1 AAYPGKGVKLNPT
14 PKGLRRLSPALPS
27 AATLGWT
34 TQPLQ
39 GCGTFNRLPRVA
51 ADGNPGLDDAT
62 PSGLHSALSTQH
74 APLSTQDSA
83 LSTQDSGL
91 RTQHSLPTQDFI
103 SALRWFNLSRPV
115 SSRARALIDRVVE
128 ASMHRR
134 GRVGLLALVVLG
146 IVLSAAPTLA
156 RLQPSAPAQSAPA
169 STAADSAV
177 GTAQAQSGQ
186 RSITERLMENGR
198 VINMIDDLLG
208 FWAQARNQPLARQRW
223 FWRRTVERKYAD
235 YFERAVYRGADEAT
249 RRAILDD
256 YLTRAPERLEALAH
270 FNQLITD
277 PGVSPLVQELID
289 FRVWFRDFRPKTDIY
304 IGPSLFRFDGAIRP
318 LGNKDGVPDTL
329 CLGAEVLADYEPDQL
344 RMTLAHE
351 LFHLYHFGFLF
362 DHASPEDF
370 KTAHIPL
377 MIEGMAVAATE
388 LLYPTLDRRIHLHF
402 DD

>member
-1 AAYPGKGVKLNPT
+1 
-14 PKGLRRLSPALPS
+14 
-27 AATLGWT
+27 
-34 TQPLQ
+34 
-39 GCGTFNRLPRVA
+39 
-51 ADGNPGLDDAT
+51 
-62 PSGLHSALSTQH
+62 
-74 APLSTQDSA
+74 
-83 LSTQDSGL
+83 
-91 RTQHSLPTQDFI
+91 
-103 SALRWFNLSRPV
+103 
-115 SSRARALIDRVVE
+115 
-128 ASMHRR
+128 MHRR

-156 RLQPSAPAQSAPA
+156 RVQPSAPAQSATA
-169 STAADSAV
+169 STAADSAI

-402 DD
+402 DDEELAAQEKQLGANAARFLQLMTSSAPPEQFEGWFNSSDPDVPARGGYFLGQEIVRRLLTVYTLDQLVRMKPYELKARAEHQMHQIAQVHVL